1 MYGLILLEADIVG
14 GSGSFGQNVSTIEV
28 TFAANAANGNPYFK
42 ISNLLFVGLLK
53 FH

>member
-28 TFAANAANGNPYFK
+28 TFAANGNPYFK